1 MTEATAFSLGQQ
13 LKAARQA
20 LNLSI
25 EDIAERTNLKKNH
38 LQALEDDIF
47 ILSGI
52 PPAFVR
58 GYVRNYVRFLRLP
71 EELVETVNYG
81 EVSLAK
87 QQTKRAVSMPVKNN
101 HKSQLRWVKCL
112 TWLILLGAIGM
123 TLAWWWQEYKK
134 EQASSDQ
141 LVNHSLIATKT
152 ETHTQPEPATLEM
165 PVPTQDKTDVATE
178 RDAKVEHK
186 KTAQTFEEVVMTQV
200 SEVSKPS
207 EVVPVKNM
215 EAISEPQ
222 PPVNILQVVQADTA
236 KEEIESTSNANV
248 AITDELRIEIT
259 GVNSWIA
266 VRGEKNKKL
275 AEKLYNEGEVLT
287 FNGNEQYRLTVGAPA
302 NVKIYYKGELVPLKV
317 DGRVARFKLPL
328 AN

>member
-1 MTEATAFSLGQQ
+1 M
-13 LKAARQA
+13 LKK
-20 LNLSI
+20 
-25 EDIAERTNLKKNH
+25 TKLKKNH
-38 LQALEDDIF
+38 IQALEDDIF

-52 PPAFVR
+52 PPTFVR

-87 QQTKRAVSMPVKNN
+87 SHTKRAAPMPVKNN

-134 EQASSDQ
+134 EQASSDL
-141 LVNHSLIATKT
+141 LVNHSLIATKAENDSDKNATSVVDEIVQT
-152 ETHTQPEPATLEM
+152 ENNTPSESM
-165 PVPTQDKTDVATE
+165 PVEPVVSSTE
-178 RDAKVEHK
+178 KADDAVEAAEKVETLAEK
-186 KTAQTFEEVVMTQV
+186 ETVAEKVEEVVLTQV
-200 SEVSKPS
+200 SEPSPKPTGVALVVEHKS
-207 EVVPVKNM
+207 E
-215 EAISEPQ
+215 ATSDIQQ
-222 PPVNILQVVQADTA
+222 PANILQALQPEPMIEASVKT
-236 KEEIESTSNANV
+236 EE
-248 AITDELRIEIT
+248 AIQDELRIEIT
-259 GVNSWIA
+259 GVNSWIT